1 MKFPRLAT
9 TLLQTILKGFNM
21 INTYISVD
29 EENREKQELD
39 LIHEEAGKNTDLE
52 SAGWF
57 DGLIGL
63 EPSHPEKHSY
73 WSGYQIGYR
82 EYWAKKLKVEIPTE
96 F

>member
-1 MKFPRLAT
+1 MFDMYLNID
-9 TLLQTILKGFNM
+9 Q
-21 INTYISVD
+21 
-29 EENREKQELD
+29 ENRERQGEAARD
-39 LIHEEAGKNTDLE
+39 WEAGKNTDLY

-63 EPSHPEKHSY
+63 EPSQVEKYIY
-73 WSGYQIGYR
+73 WQGYQLGLR

>member
-1 MKFPRLAT
+1 
-9 TLLQTILKGFNM
+9 M
-21 INTYISVD
+21 IDSYLSV
-29 EENREKQELD
+29 EQSKREQQG
-39 LIHEEAGKNTDLE
+39 IEARDLE
-52 SAGWF
+52 ASRETDWYSGGFF

-73 WSGYQIGYR
+73 WSGYEIGYR